1 MTHLSDEWGEWPFS
15 SRPECNTVPLST
27 PQSTGR
33 RSSQNR
39 NWQRQGEEREC
50 ERGRPRE
57 ERAWQREQEYAE
69 RLRQDA
75 FRREEVRLEQQLRRL
90 DAEEAAISA
99 QWAAL
104 PLPPSPLM
112 RILIALVVLGS
123 IIALVLS
130 YPILLVALI
139 VVLLTMAKARRRHRW
154 ISRQRHVWAR
164 QERDRLESRWSGIVT
179 ERAVIEQQLA
189 SIKSE
194 LSQLVLP

>member
-15 SRPECNTVPLST
+15 SSPEHDTVPLSMPLPT
-27 PQSTGR
+27 QR

-39 NWQRQGEEREC
+39 NWQGQGEERER

-57 ERAWQREQEYAE
+57 ERAWQREQEHTQ

-75 FRREEVRLEQQLRRL
+75 LRREEVRLEQQLRRL

-112 RILIALVVLGS
+112 RILIALVILGS
-123 IIALVLS
+123 LVALVLS
-130 YPILLVALI
+130 YPILLVPLI

-154 ISRQRHVWAR
+154 GSRQRHVWAR
-164 QERDRLESRWSGIVT
+164 QERDRLESRWNGIVT
-179 ERAVIEQQLA
+179 ERAVIGQQLT

>member
-1 MTHLSDEWGEWPFS
+1 MAQQH
-15 SRPECNTVPLST
+15 N
-27 PQSTGR
+27 
-33 RSSQNR
+33 
-39 NWQRQGEEREC
+39 ERER

-57 ERAWQREQEYAE
+57 QEYAQ

-75 FRREEVRLEQQLRRL
+75 LRREEVRLEQQLRRL

-112 RILIALVVLGS
+112 RILIALMVLGG
-123 IIALVLS
+123 IVALVLY
-130 YPILLVALI
+130 YPIVLVPLI
-139 VVLLTMAKARRRHRW
+139 VVLLTLAKARWRHRW
-154 ISRQRHVWAR
+154 ESRQRNVWAR
-164 QERDRLESRWSGIVT
+164 QERDRLESRWRGIVT
-179 ERAVIEQQLA
+179 ERAVVGQQLA